1 MPLSCLAHS
10 GVASP
15 IGGVASIRNRE
26 DGMSASAID
35 PEDSKYELRFR
46 SLFKPGSGLSFAC
59 DSNGRVDLDA
69 LSEHARC
76 DYLYARTVIGREF
89 FIPEVLPRPLH

>member
-1 MPLSCLAHS
+1 MLFSCLAHC

-15 IGGVASIRNRE
+15 IGGIASIGNQE
-26 DGMSASAID
+26 DGMSASAMN

-69 LSEHARC
+69 LSERARC
-76 DYLYARTVIGREF
+76 NYLYARTVIGKEF
-89 FIPEVLPRPLH
+89 FIPEVLPCPLH